1 MKKLQPQDLL
11 KFGLIPEFVGR
22 VPVAVT
28 LHSLDEDA
36 LIQILNEP
44 KNALLKQYKYLFE
57 LDDVELE
64 FTDEAVR
71 TIAKLAVERETG
83 ARGLRAII
91 EGFINDIM
99 FEIPSDDTIEKC
111 IITADTVNKLSGP
124 EIIRNENKLPI
135 KERRKTED
143 KDSA

>member
-22 VPVAVT
+22 VPVVVT
-28 LHSLDEDA
+28 LQSLDEDA
-36 LIQILNEP
+36 LIQILSEP

-64 FTDEAVR
+64 FTEGAVR
-71 TIAKLAVERETG
+71 AIAKQAVERETG

-91 EGFINDIM
+91 ESFINDIM
-99 FEIPSDDTIEKC
+99 FDIPSDNTIEKC
-111 IITADTVNKLSGP
+111 VITEDTVNKVSGP
-124 EIIRNENKLPI
+124 EIVRNENKLPI
-135 KERRKTED
+135 KERRKTQD
-143 KDSA
+143 KDTA

>member
-1 MKKLQPQDLL
+1 ML

-22 VPVAVT
+22 VPVVVT
-28 LHSLDEDA
+28 LQNLNEDA
-36 LIQILNEP
+36 LVQILQEP
-44 KNALLKQYKYLFE
+44 KNALIKQYKYLFE

-64 FTDEAVR
+64 FTDSSIRA
-71 TIAKLAVERETG
+71 IAKLAVDRETG

-99 FEIPSDDTIEKC
+99 FEIPSDKTIEKC
-111 IITADTVNKLSGP
+111 VITEDTILKNSGP
-124 EIIRNENKLPI
+124 QIVYNEKKLPI